1 MSTPVFFVAH
11 FTVTDPDEYRI
22 YEKGFFPVLK
32 GYDAQFMTFDDDVMV
47 LEGEREEGRTVVIQF
62 ASEEE
67 CLRWWNSDEYKA
79 IVPHRHAGTT
89 SHSVSIVHGMAPR
102 G

>member
-1 MSTPVFFVAH
+1 MSAPVYFIAH
-11 FTVTDPDEYRI
+11 LQVTAADEYRK

-32 GYDAQFMTFDDDVMV
+32 DYEATFLTFDDDVMV
-47 LEGEREEGRTVVIQF
+47 LEGERPEGRTVIIQF

-79 IVPHRHAGTT
+79 IVPYRHDGTDT
-89 SHSVSIVHGMAPR
+89 VNVSIVHGMAPR
-102 G
+102 S